1 MSETASLTPE
11 ELKAGQLP
19 HQLFLFNMIGNHI
32 LMTVIALSNSTLPQL
47 ALIIPVVS
55 AIIVSII
62 LLKGRSMVNAE
73 SLFIRCHWI
82 LAVKRTKVFLLGY
95 VAFAIAAAFGAMM
108 YFYMGV
114 MKEMAMA
121 IIGGLGILPVMALV
135 LVLTVIESESLQ
147 HSLNGSIPDAIWKK
161 VSGEGGA

>member
-1 MSETASLTPE
+1 MSETLSLTPE

-55 AIIVSII
+55 AIIISII
-62 LLKGRSMVNAE
+62 LFKGRSMVNAD
-73 SLFIRCHWI
+73 SLFIKCHWM
-82 LAVKRTKVFLLGY
+82 LAVKRTKIFLLAY

-121 IIGGLGILPVMALV
+121 IIGGLGILPVMVLV
-135 LVLTVIESESLQ
+135 LILTVIESESLH
-147 HSLNGSIPDAIWKK
+147 HSLNGHIPDAIRKK
-161 VSGEGGA
+161 VLGESGV